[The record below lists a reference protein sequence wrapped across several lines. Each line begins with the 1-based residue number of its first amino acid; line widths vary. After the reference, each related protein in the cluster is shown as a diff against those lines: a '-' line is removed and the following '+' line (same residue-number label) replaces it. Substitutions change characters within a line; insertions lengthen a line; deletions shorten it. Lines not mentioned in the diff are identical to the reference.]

1 MSAPF
6 SFAQTLNQGGVN
18 GNQLMEKLFSVLS
31 DRDLQSQTPIVQLYE
46 NLLGT
51 SMEDILAKCF
61 LMQLQQKESAMNH
74 LVMQAL
80 QNTTL
85 PSGLLNAPSAS
96 SLSSSAA
103 GVAPAH
109 LPAKH
114 YPQQEREDEPED
126 FMQAAAAR
134 LARAQSGNLQEAEM
148 KSPAMAIVQKA
159 LVDSRSGP
167 ALNALSRNSLQQM
180 IIPQQN
186 PQKNSHCVVS
196 PPPSMEDFHTIL
208 MLANRN
214 KGSQTTPSA
223 SRGGLS
229 LLSQV
234 SSAQPTVAKKRKIA
248 NEVLHVTG
256 VAEST
261 AMLHRSQPTS
271 SSECSG
277 SPQSESRSSK
287 RRRQDHHANFVTQD
301 NLRRNT
307 SDTAALLPSRDN
319 ATTGS
324 RSNALSSVSA
334 ERTHLRVPPH
344 APAPADAPGPS
355 SSHKRSLI
363 TLAWNDAQGSRNN
376 RKY

>member
-85 PSGLLNAPSAS
+85 PSGLLHAPSAS
-96 SLSSSAA
+96 SLSSAA
-103 GVAPAH
+103 GVASAH

-114 YPQQEREDEPED
+114 YPQQQTEDEPED

-134 LARAQSGNLQEAEM
+134 LARAQSGNLQEVEM
-148 KSPAMAIVQKA
+148 KSPAMATAQKA
-159 LVDSRSGP
+159 LVDRRSGP
-167 ALNALSRNSLQQM
+167 SSNALSRNSLQQM

-256 VAEST
+256 ATEST
-261 AMLHRSQPTS
+261 ALLHRSQPTS

-277 SPQSESRSSK
+277 SPHSESRNSK

-307 SDTAALLPSRDN
+307 SDTAALLPSRDSP
-319 ATTGS
+319 TTGS
-324 RSNALSSVSA
+324 HSNALSSVSA
-334 ERTHLRVPPH
+334 ERTHLRAPPH
-344 APAPADAPGPS
+344 AAAPADAPGPS

-363 TLAWNDAQGSRNN
+363 TLAWNDAQGSRHN